1 MTSWSIEHLKQL
13 KEITNHKVIYDGY
26 EFVWMSKIDNK
37 WDRQY
42 IENFTD
48 YNTPMSWIHF
58 CIDKWSKEYNSRPH
72 KYIKDMQTNLEI
84 EIKIREIS
92 REANIRTKNK
102 IKEILKLKPS
112 MSNKEISDVLGVT
125 IKSIEYHKSNLK

>member
-37 WDRQY
+37 WGRQY

-102 IKEILKLKPS
+102 IKEILKLKPT
-112 MSNKEISDVLGVT
+112 MSNKEISDILGVT

>member
-1 MTSWSIEHLKQL
+1 MTSWSTEHLKQL

-26 EFVWMSKIDNK
+26 EFVWMVKIDNK
-37 WDRQY
+37 WGRQY
-42 IENFTD
+42 VENFTD

-58 CIDKWSKEYNSRPH
+58 CIDKWSKEYNSRPN
-72 KYIKDMQTNLEI
+72 KYIKDMQTDLEI

-102 IKEILKLKPS
+102 IKEILKLKPT

-125 IKSIEYHKSNLK
+125 IRTVERHRS

>member
-1 MTSWSIEHLKQL
+1 MTSWSTEHLKQL

-72 KYIKDMQTNLEI
+72 KYIKDMQTDLEI

-102 IKEILKLKPS
+102 IKEILKLKPT
-112 MSNKEISDVLGVT
+112 MSNKEISDILGVT
-125 IKSIEYHKSNLK
+125 IRTVERHRS

>member
-102 IKEILKLKPS
+102 IKEILKLKPT
-112 MSNKEISDVLGVT
+112 MSNKEISDILGVT